1 MNKYKLMLEQN
12 FNESKKHF
20 LRLNKAAER
29 IKSLIPLDKDSY
41 LNLNDD
47 KIAYID
53 QFIFRFS
60 KLQDTLGNKLFKT
73 VLIYLGEDL
82 TTKSFIDTFNRLEQL
97 GIIENYDLWMELR
110 EPRNELSHDY
120 EDDPIETSEK
130 INKIFQKKDELE
142 KFFTDIKKFLEEKG
156 FNL

>member
-1 MNKYKLMLEQN
+1 MNKYKLILEQN

-20 LRLNKAAER
+20 LRLNKASEK

-47 KIAYID
+47 EIAYLD

-73 VLIYLGEDL
+73 VLIYLVKILQPG
-82 TTKSFIDTFNRLEQL
+82 
-97 GIIENYDLWMELR
+97 
-110 EPRNELSHDY
+110 LS
-120 EDDPIETSEK
+120 
-130 INKIFQKKDELE
+130 
-142 KFFTDIKKFLEEKG
+142 
-156 FNL
+156 

>member
-73 VLIYLGEDL
+73 FLIYLGEDL

>member
-20 LRLNKAAER
+20 LRLNKAAEK

-41 LNLNDD
+41 LNLKDD
-47 KIAYID
+47 EIAYLD

-110 EPRNELSHDY
+110 ELRNELAHDY

-142 KFFTDIKKFLEEKG
+142 KFFTDIKRFLEEKG